1 MNKLN
6 LTCLIFTII
15 GFFISIT
22 ALVLGVLAITD
33 KNDTKITGAY
43 AIGLGDLLEN
53 EVIQMTYIGT
63 QPDHIVDFMDM
74 EILGN
79 LREALRLTTFQKTKL
94 TLKKIYREIGS
105 GPDVFINIKT
115 SKSLYSIASSGTI
128 NIIIDG
134 EANSYNSNMSYVV
147 WRIIDQA
154 YDKLFK

>member
-6 LTCLIFTII
+6 LTCLILTII

-43 AIGLGDLLEN
+43 EIGLGDLLEN

-63 QPDHIVDFMDM
+63 QPDHIIDFMDK

-79 LREALRLTTFQKTKL
+79 LREALRLATFQKTKL
-94 TLKKIYREIGS
+94 TLKKNYRDIGS
-105 GPDVFINIKT
+105 GPGVFINIKT